1 MMIPML
7 YYDDTEY
14 STKEN
19 SAACNDVDIS
29 STKKKSG

>member
-1 MMIPML
+1 MIPML

-19 SAACNDVDIS
+19 SAACYDVDIS
-29 STKKKSG
+29 STEKKSG